1 MQRPGTGR
9 ELKVLLHPEPPEE
22 KAAKGSTQKNK
33 KSSPGLEKKVQS
45 SPATVLGSAKE
56 DAFPVRPV
64 DWLLCLLAK
73 LETTAYWTD
82 VRIV

>member
-1 MQRPGTGR
+1 MRRPGTGR

-22 KAAKGSTQKNK
+22 KAAKGSTQK
-33 KSSPGLEKKVQS
+33 KSSPGLEKQS
-45 SPATVLGSAKE
+45 SPPTMLGSAN
-56 DAFPVRPV
+56 DAFPAQPV